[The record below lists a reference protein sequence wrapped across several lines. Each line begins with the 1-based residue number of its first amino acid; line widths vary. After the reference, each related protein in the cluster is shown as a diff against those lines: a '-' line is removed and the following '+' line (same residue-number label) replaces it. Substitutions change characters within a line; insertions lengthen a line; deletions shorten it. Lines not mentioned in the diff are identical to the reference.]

1 MYYRAICNTALDPN
15 LAQNKPADE
24 NHRRLVAD
32 DLAAAANWT
41 SMKDARDAELA
52 KKNSIMRRWLDLN
65 KDALPPVAGS

>member
-41 SMKDARDAELA
+41 GMEDARKAEIT
-52 KKNSIMRRWLDLN
+52 KVNSIMQQWLALN
-65 KDALPPVAGS
+65 KDALLPVAGP